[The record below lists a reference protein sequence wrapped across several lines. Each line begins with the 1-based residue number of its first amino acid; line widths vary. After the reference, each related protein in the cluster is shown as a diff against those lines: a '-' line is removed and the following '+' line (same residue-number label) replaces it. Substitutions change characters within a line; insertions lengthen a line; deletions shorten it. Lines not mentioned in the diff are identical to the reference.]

1 MEDNFSDDDDKDL
14 DSVKGG
20 KGVNLQAKLVLV
32 CHICVYREGCECIC
46 TVGCIQCLLCV
57 CAFVGGCG

>member
-1 MEDNFSDDDDKDL
+1 MEDNFSDDDEKDL

-46 TVGCIQCLLCV
+46 IGRDVSV
-57 CAFVGGCG
+57 SV